1 MDLYKN
7 KCQERSGFSVM
18 ENHEQLPG
26 HSQSIKEEISDAEA
40 YERPKTNLY
49 PASYYKKVICQ

>member
-1 MDLYKN
+1 
-7 KCQERSGFSVM
+7 M

-26 HSQSIKEEISDAEA
+26 HSQSIKEGTSDAEA

-49 PASYYKKVICQ
+49 PTSYYKKVICK